1 MKSIRS
7 LLLVTFLFVDTI
19 SIYGQLAERT
29 EEVASVKKK
38 PAIISR
44 DKYKYGGMIYRREIY
59 ENGISVVLDE
69 HDNWYNFKTEYQ
81 VNEFTG
87 EKTDNP
93 FPLESYVGSQYR
105 RTSIPILKGYKN
117 IGEYDVM
124 IDGKLRGY
132 KYKPLGISYWF
143 EDKKNYTISTWFWY
157 NEHSINDIRTNAK
170 KCVAVIG
177 PNDERLNDF
186 RNLKFKDVAGE
197 IITGGYYD
205 EKTNFMYYGASINPE
220 FPFGYDGHMVKLYSP
235 SGDVNKALID
245 HINNMKIM
253 QLKIDSLTNISKGIS
268 EKFSRTSVMNTK
280 RLNEL
285 RGESEEINNEIN
297 NLKERAVFVDN
308 VTAIYCI
315 PSDEI
320 VKVTENE
327 NTSEVQYKN
336 GDYVKVSKLKRKSNS
351 GLIYECLIHRPNG
364 IWKVNSNNNNLMCEY
379 VFTSGDLKGFIY
391 RGNLSLVKYLS
402 DINLFGPNQIGG
414 LEVFDTARNRT
425 VHLTKDGKVK
435 EYLDEARQAKNAAQD
450 AEKARKAKA
459 AYQVLCN
466 KYGKAN
472 VDELFNNYNI
482 KVGMPFSMIKEL
494 CHCKIDIEGDGGYKW
509 YDVVCSGCYFDKDKN
524 VFIPNVISVFVP
536 TKLFWIRVEDGK
548 VTFVGHH

>member
-1 MKSIRS
+1 MA
-7 LLLVTFLFVDTI
+7 FLFVGTI

-38 PAIISR
+38 PAIIGT
-44 DKYKYGGMIYRREIY
+44 DKCKYGGMNYRMEIY
-59 ENGISVVLDE
+59 DNGISVVFDE
-69 HDNWYNFKTEYQ
+69 QNNWFSFKTEYQ
-81 VNEFTG
+81 INQFTG
-87 EKTDNP
+87 EKTN
-93 FPLESYVGSQYR
+93 E
-105 RTSIPILKGYKN
+105 TIPIKSYIDNGARCSIVPLINSYKN
-117 IGEYDVM
+117 LDSRYDLMIGGNIM
-124 IDGKLRGY
+124 KLR
-132 KYKPLGISYWF
+132 YKPLGITYCF
-143 EDKKNYTISTWFWY
+143 EDKKDYTISTWLWHNQY
-157 NEHSINDIRTNAK
+157 SINNLRTDIE
-170 KCVAVIG
+170 KCAAILG
-177 PNDERLNDF
+177 PNNNSLIDYTS
-186 RNLKFKDVAGE
+186 LKFKDISGE

-205 EKTNFMYYGASINPE
+205 LNTNIMYYKASKSHE
-220 FPFGYDGHMVKLYSP
+220 FPFGVDGHMVRLYSP
-235 SGDVNKALID
+235 SGDVNKVLID
-245 HINNMKIM
+245 HMNNMKIM

-268 EKFSRTSVMNTK
+268 EKYNKTSYLNK
-280 RLNEL
+280 ERLNEL
-285 RGESEEINNEIN
+285 RGESAIIHQEID
-297 NLKERAVFVDN
+297 NLKERLVFVDN
-308 VTAIYCI
+308 VTAIYCV

-351 GLIYECLIHRPNG
+351 ALIYECLIHRPNG
-364 IWKVNSNNNNLMCEY
+364 IWKVNSNNNNLICEY

-524 VFIPNVISVFVP
+524 VFIPNAISVFVP

>member
-7 LLLVTFLFVDTI
+7 LLLVTFLFVGTI

-29 EEVASVKKK
+29 EEVSSVKKK
-38 PAIISR
+38 PAIIGT
-44 DKYKYGGMIYRREIY
+44 DKCKYGGMNYRREIY
-59 ENGISVVLDE
+59 ENGISVVIDE

-87 EKTDNP
+87 EKTDKP
-93 FPLESYVGSQYR
+93 FPLESYVRSQYGR
-105 RTSIPILKGYKN
+105 SDMPILKGYKKL
-117 IGEYDVM
+117 GEYDLM
-124 IDGKLRGY
+124 IDGKLMGY
-132 KYKPLGISYWF
+132 KYKPLGITYWL

-157 NEHSINDIRTNAK
+157 NEHSINDIRTNIK

-177 PNDERLNDF
+177 PNNNRLDDF
-186 RNLKFKDVAGE
+186 RNLKFKDISGE

-205 EKTNFMYYGASINPE
+205 ENTNIMYYEASNSPE
-220 FPFGYDGHMVKLYSP
+220 FPFGYDGHIVRLYSP
-235 SGDVNKALID
+235 SGDVNKVLID
-245 HINNMKIM
+245 HINKMKILK
-253 QLKIDSLTNISKGIS
+253 LKIDSLTNISKGIS
-268 EKFSRTSVMNTK
+268 EKFNRTSAMNTQ

-285 RGESEEINNEIN
+285 RGESAIINHEID
-297 NLKERAVFVDN
+297 NLKEQSVLVDN

-327 NTSEVQYKN
+327 NTSEMQYKN

-351 GLIYECLIHRPNG
+351 ALIYECLIHRPNG
-364 IWKVNSNNNNLMCEY
+364 IWKVNSSNNNLICEY

-391 RGNLSLVKYLS
+391 KGNLSLVKKLS

>member
-1 MKSIRS
+1 M
-7 LLLVTFLFVDTI
+7 
-19 SIYGQLAERT
+19 
-29 EEVASVKKK
+29 
-38 PAIISR
+38 
-44 DKYKYGGMIYRREIY
+44 
-59 ENGISVVLDE
+59 
-69 HDNWYNFKTEYQ
+69 
-81 VNEFTG
+81 
-87 EKTDNP
+87 
-93 FPLESYVGSQYR
+93 
-105 RTSIPILKGYKN
+105 
-117 IGEYDVM
+117 
-124 IDGKLRGY
+124 
-132 KYKPLGISYWF
+132 
-143 EDKKNYTISTWFWY
+143 
-157 NEHSINDIRTNAK
+157 
-170 KCVAVIG
+170 
-177 PNDERLNDF
+177 
-186 RNLKFKDVAGE
+186 KFKDVAGE

-205 EKTNFMYYGASINPE
+205 EKTNCMYYGASINHE
-220 FPFGYDGHMVKLYSP
+220 YPFGVDGHMVKLYSP
-235 SGDVNKALID
+235 SGDVNKVLID
-245 HINNMKIM
+245 HINKMKIM
-253 QLKIDSLTNISKGIS
+253 QLKIDSLTNISKGVS
-268 EKFSRTSVMNTK
+268 EKLSRTSVMNTK

-285 RGESEEINNEIN
+285 RGESEEINKEIN
-297 NLKERAVFVDN
+297 NLKERSVFVDN

-364 IWKVNSNNNNLMCEY
+364 IWKVNSNNNNLICEY

-391 RGNLSLVKYLS
+391 KGNLSLVKYLS

-450 AEKARKAKA
+450 AEKARKANA

-482 KVGMPFSMIKEL
+482 KVGMPFSMIKAL

-524 VFIPNVISVFVP
+524 VFIPNAISVFVP